1 MNQLDIVREITP
13 RQCPEILAARTGD
26 HLADGTV
33 VLWRKDMDRMG
44 LRALREFLLKAVEDD
59 AHIAVGT
66 ETPVVHAA
74 PDEEFAA

>member
-1 MNQLDIVREITP
+1 MNDIEIVREITSV
-13 RQCPEILAARTGD
+13 QCPEILARRTGD
-26 HLADGTV
+26 HLSDGTV

-59 AHIAVGT
+59 AHIVMGT
-66 ETPVVHAA
+66 DPPPVHAA